1 MAMSNKVISGTANA
15 PYFSPQDITHM
26 HQLRSKVFKDR
37 LGWDVNAEDGLE
49 IDEFDQLNP
58 IYLLSKNDHNDVEG
72 CLRLIPTSQPYMLEK
87 IFPELLR
94 GEDTPKD
101 QNVWEMSR
109 CAVELNSNHPTV
121 QGNMNEVTV
130 GIIRNAYEFA

>member
-1 MAMSNKVISGTANA
+1 MSNKVISGTANA

-72 CLRLIPTSQPYMLEK
+72 CLRLVPTSQPYMLEK
-87 IFPELLR
+87 IFDFP
-94 GEDTPKD
+94 
-101 QNVWEMSR
+101 
-109 CAVELNSNHPTV
+109 A
-121 QGNMNEVTV
+121 
-130 GIIRNAYEFA
+130 